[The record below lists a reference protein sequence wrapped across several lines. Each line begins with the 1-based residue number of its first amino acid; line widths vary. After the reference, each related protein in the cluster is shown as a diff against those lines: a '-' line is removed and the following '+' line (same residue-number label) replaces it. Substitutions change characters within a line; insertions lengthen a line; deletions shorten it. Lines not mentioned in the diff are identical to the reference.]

1 MMDKQGR
8 EASGKGVTPRHPY
21 HNNWRQN
28 FNNTIM
34 DGFTLKTL
42 KKFTSRRGQGLAFK
56 KNGPKTDT
64 FRNGLYS

>member
-1 MMDKQGR
+1 
-8 EASGKGVTPRHPY
+8 
-21 HNNWRQN
+21 
-28 FNNTIM
+28 M